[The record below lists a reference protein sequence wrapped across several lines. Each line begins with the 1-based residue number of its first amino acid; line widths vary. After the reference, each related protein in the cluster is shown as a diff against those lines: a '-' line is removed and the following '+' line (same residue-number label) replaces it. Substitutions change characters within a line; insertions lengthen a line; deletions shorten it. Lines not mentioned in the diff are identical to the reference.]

1 LGLGRPEEEMRLEEM
16 LEEAPKLK
24 ELKIEEETE
33 EVETIREAVE
43 KVEAVR
49 IKTFKIGDH
58 ETLEELKEGEDV
70 SYLRCLRCGL
80 VVRLDEVSRL
90 SEAKCIG
97 GATEQVTEQTRE
109 KTKISRCGYCG
120 RSPVVGIYPTEYVE
134 GSPIEVPLCEEC
146 VKKVEE
152 FYLKARPNVSGLT
165 RKARVRCKHPLE
177 DSKAVAWHHFTSTWY
192 VRSENGKWPC
202 PSCGTVFDRLL
213 ETIKHF
219 TEKHPDLPSKAGR
232 EYVKG
237 LGEVSRTWQGY
248 YCPVC
253 GLLCD
258 SEATLKDHYKS
269 HGGG

>member
-1 LGLGRPEEEMRLEEM
+1 LGLGRPEEEMRLEE
-16 LEEAPKLK
+16 EEAPKPK

-97 GATEQVTEQTRE
+97 GATEQVTEQARK
-109 KTKISRCGYCG
+109 KTEISRCGYCG
-120 RSPVVGIYPTEYVE
+120 RSLVVGIYPTEYVE

-146 VKKVEE
+146 AKKVEE

-177 DSKAVAWHHFTSTWY
+177 GQKMVAWHHATSTWY
-192 VRSENGKWPC
+192 VRGEDGTWPC
-202 PSCGTVFDRLL
+202 PLCHASFDRLL
-213 ETIKHF
+213 DVVKHF
-219 TEKHPDLPSKAGR
+219 MERHHEPLTKTGR
-232 EYVKG
+232 EYVHG
-237 LGEVSRTWQGY
+237 VGDVSKTWQGY
-248 YCPVC
+248 YCPIC
-253 GLLCD
+253 GLLCF
-258 SEATLKDHYKS
+258 SQEVLKDHYRS